1 MEKKNNYSSL
11 EKQIKWANCAN
22 SVGLKLAVGGGIL
35 FLTGCLVAVKGAEAQ
50 DTAEMRL
57 RELKL
62 QSANKLME

>member
-1 MEKKNNYSSL
+1 MEKKNNSSL
-11 EKQIKWANCAN
+11 ERQIKWANTAN

-50 DTAEMRL
+50 DAAEMRL

>member
-1 MEKKNNYSSL
+1 MEKKNNSSL
-11 EKQIKWANCAN
+11 ERQIKWANAAN

-50 DTAEMRL
+50 DAAETRL